1 MLLILSFLMVLK
13 LNYFSLWVTL
23 QKENSRCTGMR
34 SITVSTMDLYDMNTY
49 LYEKKSFS
57 SINVK
62 WVEKLNEILDPKQVS
77 KVMTLYSAIRFQRVG
92 WVINN

>member
-1 MLLILSFLMVLK
+1 
-13 LNYFSLWVTL
+13 
-23 QKENSRCTGMR
+23 
-34 SITVSTMDLYDMNTY
+34 MNTY

-57 SINVK
+57 SIYFNQ
-62 WVEKLNEILDPKQVS
+62 LIGREILGNIKLEVVS